1 MDMSLCKLWEL
12 VIDREAWI
20 AAVHGIAKS
29 QTRLSNW
36 SELSKKNVFCLQNV
50 LKAVKYKNSF
60 LKSFHLKTVYLPVM
74 CSEKTLNLETEDLGS
89 DPISATSCIMLQK
102 RLYLSEGNDTHS
114 HDMRL

>member
-1 MDMSLCKLWEL
+1 
-12 VIDREAWI
+12 
-20 AAVHGIAKS
+20 
-29 QTRLSNW
+29 
-36 SELSKKNVFCLQNV
+36 
-50 LKAVKYKNSF
+50 
-60 LKSFHLKTVYLPVM
+60 M